1 MFSKLNY
8 TIVCVLLVIVLLLV
22 LVALTLILP
31 FVLTYEIISTISN
44 FFTKKSKK
52 KYT

>member
-8 TIVCVLLVIVLLLV
+8 TIVCLLLVIVLLLV

-31 FVLTYEIISTISN
+31 LVFTYEIISTLYN
-44 FFTKKSKK
+44 FFTKKLKK
-52 KYT
+52 K